1 MAAES
6 LRGSFRF
13 LFLYD
18 VAEGLHL
25 DAIRSRLGAPGPVR
39 EPEFRQPVPEY
50 VRFEAPPVR
59 EVIEELVLPSGERL
73 AGRINYYDYGVVSLK
88 LELRFEGDWPT
99 LVKLAGRWIA
109 APDLEQQAS
118 SVVRRRLELVQDA
131 LLKPYPAWS
140 SEDYYIVH
148 VEAAGSSAT
157 ELIVQHGAEI
167 AQIVRGEAVPLSTE
181 ERQEILASRMSY
193 YPNDLLV
200 AGWMTAFIYDTPEGA
215 APTVQ
220 LLEYANAQLLEF
232 RHYDQVLTRVLADV
246 YKSLDEGTGVLGRWR
261 LQRRAKWLNTIR
273 LDVIELTERMDNS
286 LKFLSDMFAARVYRL
301 VSAKVGVPDYRKLVD
316 QKLETAGEL
325 YRFMMDE
332 FHQGRAFVLELMIV
346 IILIIDLYYLFRG
359 KS

>member
-1 MAAES
+1 MRSSS
-6 LRGSFRF
+6 LIRP
-13 LFLYD
+13 
-18 VAEGLHL
+18 GLRKTTISSTSKTL
-25 DAIRSRLGAPGPVR
+25 APR
-39 EPEFRQPVPEY
+39 
-50 VRFEAPPVR
+50 
-59 EVIEELVLPSGERL
+59 
-73 AGRINYYDYGVVSLK
+73 
-88 LELRFEGDWPT
+88 
-99 LVKLAGRWIA
+99 
-109 APDLEQQAS
+109 
-118 SVVRRRLELVQDA
+118 
-131 LLKPYPAWS
+131 
-140 SEDYYIVH
+140 
-148 VEAAGSSAT
+148 AT

-167 AQIVRGEAVPLSTE
+167 AQIVRGEAVPLSSE
-181 ERQEILASRMSY
+181 ERQEILDSRMSY

-220 LLEYANAQLLEF
+220 LLEYANSQLLEF

-246 YKSLDEGTGVLGRWR
+246 YKSLDKGTGVLGRWR